1 MPTLQNRIE
10 NAALRVFYPLFVT
23 LRRPRPPK
31 GAVIDLSKF
40 ALVFEDDF
48 SDPSL
53 SKWTP
58 RLSGSGRAADIR
70 KGGFWSPEQV
80 FVQDG
85 NLHIRTE
92 WRDAGPCGAGY
103 YAGCLDTSTTYLQT
117 YGYFECRC
125 ILPAAEGMWSAFW
138 LQSPRVGKGVPAAK
152 GMEIDV
158 FESPL
163 YRRKGNNAIITSNLH
178 YNGYGP
184 EHRFQNVGFF
194 IADDPY
200 RKFNTYGVEWNE
212 REYIFYINGR
222 ETARSSFAGVSQ
234 GEEFL
239 LLSTEVDGTRG
250 MPAHGW
256 SGNIRENPAG
266 VLPVDFVVDYVRAYQ
281 YKDKL

>member
-1 MPTLQNRIE
+1 MPSLQNRIE

-23 LRRPRPPK
+23 LRHPRPPK
-31 GAVIDLSKF
+31 GPMLDLSKF
-40 ALVFEDDF
+40 TLVFEDDF
-48 SDPSL
+48 SDSSL

-58 RLSGSGRAADIR
+58 RLSGSGKASDIR
-70 KGGFWSPEQV
+70 KGGFWSPEQA

-92 WRDAGPCGAGY
+92 WRDDGPCGAGY

-125 ILPAAEGMWSAFW
+125 ILPAAKGMWSAFW

-184 EHRFQNVGFF
+184 EHIITAMDRSTGF
-194 IADDPY
+194 
-200 RKFNTYGVEWNE
+200 R
-212 REYIFYINGR
+212 
-222 ETARSSFAGVSQ
+222 
-234 GEEFL
+234 
-239 LLSTEVDGTRG
+239 
-250 MPAHGW
+250 M
-256 SGNIRENPAG
+256 
-266 VLPVDFVVDYVRAYQ
+266 
-281 YKDKL
+281 